1 MRAGWRQLAEAG
13 TVARMERIDPI
24 PARPRRARFA
34 LVALT
39 CVLTAACAD
48 PAPAPPSPDVWA
60 IVDGREIRKEDV
72 ERAYRRAAAPAST
85 PSDDEALTARLGILD
100 DLIDQ
105 DVLLAR
111 ALALKVEVTDA
122 DVEKAFTER
131 RSTISDE
138 AFQKELSQRALTA
151 EDMKRDLRRQLTV
164 DKLMDQE
171 VGSKIAIDD
180 ETIRAFYEQ
189 NRARF
194 NVAETRH
201 RIAQIVV
208 APGRDPQL
216 RNRTGDD
223 AATPAEAQRKLQMLV
238 ERLKGGADFASLAMD
253 YSEDPQSAPQGGDL
267 GFIPASALNQVAPQ
281 LRETVLEA
289 TPGDVATVSIGG
301 AHAIVLLV
309 DRETAGQRDLNTP
322 GVRDGIRDMLRQ
334 RREQLLSAA
343 YLAVAREEADV
354 VNYLARRLVEA
365 RGAIP
370 TLGLSPPGR
379 P

>member
-1 MRAGWRQLAEAG
+1 MALTPLVPSWP
-13 TVARMERIDPI
+13 ERVRIA
-24 PARPRRARFA
+24 PAA
-34 LVALT
+34 LVCLLA
-39 CVLTAACAD
+39 AACSNQ
-48 PAPAPPSPDVWA
+48 APAPPSPDVWA
-60 IVDGREIRKEDV
+60 TVDGREIRKDDV
-72 ERAYRRAAAPAST
+72 ERAYRRAASPAST

-111 ALALKVEVTDA
+111 AQALKIEVADA

-131 RSTISDE
+131 RSNISDE
-138 AFQKELSQRALTA
+138 AFQKELTQRALTA
-151 EDMKRDLRRQLTV
+151 DDMKRDLRRQLMV

-238 ERLKGGADFASLAMD
+238 ERLKGGADFAALAMD

-267 GFIPASALNQVAPQ
+267 GFIPASALNEVAPQ
-281 LRETVLEA
+281 LRETVLKA

-354 VNYLARRLVEA
+354 VNHLARRLVEA

-370 TLGLSPPGR
+370 SLGLSPTGGR
-379 P
+379 R